1 MAAGTVAMAA
11 SEAAEREAM
20 RAAKGSA
27 DALAVVAVAVS
38 ARVARECVSPRPAAA
53 GGREASAGGVG
64 DANAANGRAA
74 SVRGCRANAA
84 RGRARE
90 VNEHAASGRAQP
102 AFA

>member
-1 MAAGTVAMAA
+1 MAAGTVAVAA
-11 SEAAEREAM
+11 SEAAVREAM

-27 DALAVVAVAVS
+27 DAMAVVAVAVS
-38 ARVARECVSPRPAAA
+38 ARVARECVPRPAAA

-74 SVRGCRANAA
+74 SVHGCRANAA